1 MLRRTLIVG
10 GILALMVG
18 PVAMAQQT
26 TQPVPPAQAG
36 AIAATMQLR
45 QNAFRLTIL
54 NSLPEEARAEAT
66 ALMDRKQAL
75 QTAEQELELA
85 RLQAYVTALE
95 AGESPNVA
103 QDLATGKVAAQ
114 SADVTREREAL
125 RTDAEA
131 FGKAHPE
138 VRGTMMQLGP
148 LGHEG
153 GAMFG
158 AGEFGRNAGPMF
170 GEGASQMFGEGAGP
184 MFGAGEFG
192 MHRRDMRPGGPEG
205 MNLPEC
211 MKDFTP
217 PARNFQHR

>member
-10 GILALMVG
+10 GIMALMVG

-75 QTAEQELELA
+75 QTAEQELELT

-95 AGESPNVA
+95 AGESPKVA

-131 FGKAHPE
+131 FE
-138 VRGTMMQLGP
+138 GTWWF
-148 LGHEG
+148 HER
-153 GAMFG
+153 ARLVTELA
-158 AGEFGRNAGPMF
+158 AGCTLTAARKLRADGRIP
-170 GEGASQMFGEGAGP
+170 EGASVALIVCGANVSLATLCDYLARFGGHGTASGERAGLP
-184 MFGAGEFG
+184 DAATVSA
-192 MHRRDMRPGGPEG
+192 RPQ
-205 MNLPEC
+205 
-211 MKDFTP
+211 T
-217 PARNFQHR
+217 